1 MTSKH
6 LFFKAM
12 GEDLRHKM
20 WMIALSCLC
29 TFLFFPVAWLMGGW
43 SDSSSIGTAS
53 RWTLDFFRDYLS
65 GAGGLIAIAEALIVG
80 LSGFRFVF
88 HKNMI
93 DTYHS
98 MPIKRRTLFGVTYLN
113 GLLIWFVPF
122 VLSLLLTLLMAA
134 GVILREFEAHVL
146 AMVLGSIVRC
156 CLMLILLF
164 LLVYHLVLAA
174 VMLSGNILNT
184 LVSLM
189 IMGVGVISIYGLC
202 IAYCE
207 LYLSTFYEYSTG
219 SWVVFLSPLVS
230 AFYLLMEWRDNYPSL
245 AGLESFVLENV
256 VVMILLG
263 IAAFWLYEKR
273 ASEHAEQGIK
283 NKPASSLMRLAVSVA
298 AGQGG
303 WLIFATITGYG
314 GYNALGWGIFG
325 SVLFGALSFGIM
337 NMIFYMDFKA
347 FFANKLQM
355 TFSVALVL
363 LLSFAIFQDWMDFDH
378 YLPKREEVAELA
390 LSVNNYK
397 SYSSD
402 SDTLSTMHIQDT
414 GVIYAFL
421 ERMADRGIG
430 KWGVNMTDREYDN
443 YRKSGENIWV
453 RVTLQ
458 NGKSYYRQYYM
469 LEEDRD
475 VMWPLFTN
483 EAYLEASYLIPK
495 EGLIACN
502 YVSIERCNQYL
513 QTQIPLEDVKMLIDA
528 YNQDVLEDPEAI
540 LTGNGKL
547 LVSIS
552 LGMDYYYLWQDL
564 EVPKRRYYTLD
575 IYDTMEH
582 SKEALNHMDYGD
594 LTADFRAEDIDEIVL
609 RYANMSRDST
619 ASGRPVNSEDE
630 AMDVIRDYFGLEPLH
645 SVSALEES
653 GVVVQQTVNT
663 VTVLN
668 EDGSYSEYSGYMGL
682 LEVPVTEQTEIE
694 ELIPLLSYATAR
706 TYSGVFQSGFLQVRA
721 TDKEGNTYHCYLHLG
736 ALPEKYIN
744 KFEPLVKELFED

>member
-12 GEDLRHKM
+12 REDLRHKM

-29 TFLFFPVAWLMGGW
+29 SFLFFPVAWLMGW
-43 SDSSSIGTAS
+43 SDSGSIGTAS
-53 RWTLDFFRDYLS
+53 RWTLQFFRDYLS
-65 GAGGLIAIAEALIVG
+65 GAGGFMAIIGALIVG

-98 MPIKRRTLFGVTYLN
+98 MPIKRRTLFGVCYLN
-113 GLLIWFVPF
+113 GFLIWFVPF
-122 VLSLLLTLLMAA
+122 VLSLLLTMLMAG
-134 GVILREFEAHVL
+134 GVILRTLGSHEL
-146 AMVLGSIVRC
+146 TTVLGNVGRC

-164 LLVYHLVLAA
+164 LLVYHLVLVA

-184 LVSLM
+184 LVSLV
-189 IMGVGVISIYGLC
+189 IMGAGVISIYGLY

-207 LYLSTFYEYSTG
+207 LYLSTFYEHNTG

-230 AFYLLMEWRDNYPSL
+230 AVYLLMAWKDNYLSL

-263 IAAFWLYEKR
+263 FAAFWLYGKR

-283 NKPASSLMRLAVSVA
+283 NKPASTLMRLAVSIA

-303 WLIFATITGYG
+303 WLIFATVTGYG

-325 SVLFGALSFGIM
+325 SVLFGVLSFGIM

-347 FFANKLQM
+347 FFAQKLQM
-355 TFSVALVL
+355 VFSVALVL
-363 LLSFAIFQDWMDFDH
+363 VLSFAIYGDWMDFDH

-390 LSVNNYK
+390 LSANRYK
-397 SYSSD
+397 SYSFD
-402 SDTLSTMHIQDT
+402 GDTLSNMHIQDT
-414 GVIYAFL
+414 DAIYAFL
-421 ERMADRGIG
+421 ERMAGRGIG
-430 KWGVNMTDREYDN
+430 SWQANMTDWEYDHFRN
-443 YRKSGENIWV
+443 NGENIMV

-458 NGKSYYRQYYM
+458 NGKSYYRYYYM

-483 EAYLEASYLIPK
+483 EAYLKTSYLIPK
-495 EGLIACN
+495 EGLIACD
-502 YVSIERCNQYL
+502 YVSIERYNQSL
-513 QTQIPLEDVKMLIDA
+513 QTQIPLEDAKTLIDA

-540 LTGNGKL
+540 LTGQGKL

-552 LGMDYYYLWQDL
+552 LGMDYYWQDIQ
-564 EVPKRRYYTLD
+564 VPMRRYYTLD

-582 SKEALNHMDYGD
+582 SKEALNRMNYGD
-594 LTADFRAEDIDEIVL
+594 LTVDFQAEDIEEIVL
-609 RYANMSRDST
+609 RYTYMSRVST
-619 ASGRPVNSEDE
+619 ASGRPVNSREA
-630 AMDVIRDYFGLEPLH
+630 AMDVIRDYFGLEPIH
-645 SVSALEES
+645 SASVEEDNR
-653 GVVVQQTVNT
+653 VIVQQTVDT

-668 EDGSYSEYSGYMGL
+668 EDGSYTEYSAAIMGP
-682 LEVPVTEQTEIE
+682 LEVPITEQAEIE
-694 ELIPLLSYATAR
+694 ELIPLLSYATGH
-706 TYSGVFQSGFLQVRA
+706 TYSGVLQSGFLQVKV
-721 TDKEGNTYHCYLHLG
+721 TDKEGNAYNCYLHMG
-736 ALPEKYIN
+736 TLPEKYID
-744 KFEPLVKELFED
+744 KFEPLVEELFED

>member
-53 RWTLDFFRDYLS
+53 RWTLQFFWDYLS

-98 MPIKRRTLFGVTYLN
+98 MPIKRRTLFGVCYLN
-113 GLLIWFVPF
+113 GFLIWFVPF
-122 VLSLLLTLLMAA
+122 VLSLLLTLLMAG
-134 GVILREFEAHVL
+134 GVILRMQGSHVL
-146 AMVLGSIVRC
+146 ITVLGNVGRC

-164 LLVYHLVLAA
+164 LLVYHLVLVA

-189 IMGVGVISIYGLC
+189 IMGVGSISIYGLC

-207 LYLSTFYEYSTG
+207 LYLSTFYEQSNID
-219 SWVVFLSPLVS
+219 SWFVFMSPLVS
-230 AFYLLMEWRDNYPSL
+230 GFFLLMEWKDNYLSL

-263 IAAFWLYEKR
+263 FAAFWLYGKR

-283 NKPASSLMRLAVSVA
+283 NKPASSLMRLAVSIA

-325 SVLFGALSFGIM
+325 SVLFGVLSFGIM

-355 TFSVALVL
+355 AVSVAVVL
-363 LLSFAIFQDWMDFDH
+363 LLSFAIYGDWMDFDH

-390 LSVNNYK
+390 LSATRYR
-397 SYSSD
+397 SYSFD
-402 SDTLSTMHIQDT
+402 GDTLSNMHIQDKDA
-414 GVIYAFL
+414 IYAFL
-421 ERMADRGIG
+421 ERMAGRGIG
-430 KWGVNMTDREYDN
+430 KLQSNMTDWEYDN
-443 YRKSGENIWV
+443 LRNVKENIIV

-458 NGKSYYRQYYM
+458 NGKSYYRYYYM
-469 LEEDRD
+469 FEEDRD

-495 EGLIACN
+495 EGLVGCD
-502 YVSIERCNQYL
+502 YVSIERYNQSL
-513 QTQIPLEDVKMLIDA
+513 QTQIPLEDVKTLIDA

-540 LTGNGKL
+540 LTDQGKL

-552 LGMDYYYLWQDL
+552 LGMDYYWQDL
-564 EVPKRRYYTLD
+564 EVPMRRYYTLD

-582 SKEALNHMDYGD
+582 SKEALNRMNYGE
-594 LTADFRAEDIDEIVL
+594 LTADLQAEDIEEIVL
-609 RYANMSRDST
+609 RYTSMSRDKV
-619 ASGRPVNSEDE
+619 SGDRPVNSQEE

-645 SVSALEES
+645 SASVSEES
-653 GVVVQQTVNT
+653 GVVVQQTVDT

-668 EDGSYSEYSGYMGL
+668 EDGSYSEYSGSMGL
-682 LEVPVTEQTEIE
+682 LEVPITEQAEIE

-736 ALPEKYIN
+736 TLPEKYID
-744 KFEPLVKELFED
+744 KFEPLVEELFED

>member
-12 GEDLRHKM
+12 REDLRHKV

-29 TFLFFPVAWLMGGW
+29 SFMFFPVAWLMGW
-43 SDSSSIGTAS
+43 SESGPIGTAS

-65 GAGGLIAIAEALIVG
+65 GAGGFIAIAEALIVG

-113 GLLIWFVPF
+113 NLLIWFVPF

-134 GVILREFEAHVL
+134 GVILKGFEAHVL
-146 AMVLGSIVRC
+146 ATVLGSIVRC

-164 LLVYHLVLAA
+164 LMVYHLVLVA

-184 LVSLM
+184 LVSLV
-189 IMGVGVISIYGLC
+189 IMGVGVTSIYGLY

-207 LYLSTFYEYSTG
+207 LYLSTFCEHNTE
-219 SWVVFLSPLVS
+219 SWVLFLSPLVS
-230 AFYLLMEWRDNYPSL
+230 AFYLLMEWKDNYLSL
-245 AGLESFVLENV
+245 AGLESFVLENTI
-256 VVMILLG
+256 VMILLG
-263 IAAFWLYEKR
+263 IAAFWLYERR

-283 NKPASSLMRLAVSVA
+283 NKPLSSLMRLVVSVV

-325 SVLFGALSFGIM
+325 SVLFGVLSFGVM
-337 NMIFYMDFKA
+337 NMVLHMDFKA
-347 FFANKLQM
+347 FFAYKLQM
-355 TFSVALVL
+355 TFSMVLVL
-363 LLSFAIFQDWMDFDH
+363 LFSFAIYGDWMDFDH
-378 YLPKREEVAELA
+378 YLPKREEIAELA
-390 LSVNNYK
+390 LSANHYK
-397 SYSSD
+397 SYSFGG
-402 SDTLSTMHIQDT
+402 DTLTNMHIQDT
-414 GVIYAFL
+414 DAIYAFL
-421 ERMADRGIG
+421 ERMAGRGIG
-430 KWGVNMTDREYDN
+430 KLQANMTDWEYDN
-443 YRKSGENIWV
+443 LRNNKENIMV

-458 NGKSYYRQYYM
+458 NGKSYYRYYYM
-469 LEEDRD
+469 FEEDRD

-483 EAYLEASYLIPK
+483 EAYLKTSYLIPK
-495 EGLIACN
+495 EGLIACD
-502 YVSIERCNQYL
+502 YVSMERYNQSL
-513 QTQIPLEDVKMLIDA
+513 QTQIPLEDVKTLIDA

-540 LTGNGKL
+540 LTSQGKL

-552 LGMDYYYLWQDL
+552 LGMDYYWQDL
-564 EVPKRRYYTLD
+564 QAPMRRYYTLD

-582 SKEALNHMDYGD
+582 SKEALNRMNYGD
-594 LTADFRAEDIDEIVL
+594 LTADFQAEDIEEIVL
-609 RYANMSRDST
+609 RYTYMGRDSKEF
-619 ASGRPVNSEDE
+619 GHPVNSVEE
-630 AMDVIRDYFGLEPLH
+630 AMDEIRDHFGLEPLH
-645 SVSALEES
+645 SVSVSEES
-653 GVVVQQTVNT
+653 GVVVQQTVDT

-668 EDGSYSEYSGYMGL
+668 EDGSISEYSGSMGL
-682 LEVPVTEQTEIE
+682 LEVPVTEQAEIE
-694 ELIPLLSYATAR
+694 ELIPLLSYATAH
-706 TYSGVFQSGFLQVRA
+706 TSDGVFQLGSLLVKA
-721 TDKEGNTYHCYLHLG
+721 TDKEGNTHNCYLHMG
-736 ALPEKYIN
+736 TLPEKYID

>member
-12 GEDLRHKM
+12 REDLRHKM

-29 TFLFFPVAWLMGGW
+29 SFLFFPVAWLMRW
-43 SDSSSIGTAS
+43 SDSGSIGTTS

-65 GAGGLIAIAEALIVG
+65 GAGGLIAIAGALVVG

-98 MPIKRRTLFGVTYLN
+98 MPIKRHTLFRVTYLN
-113 GLLIWFVPF
+113 GFLIWFVPF
-122 VLSLLLTLLMAA
+122 VLSLLLTLLMA
-134 GVILREFEAHVL
+134 GSVILRLFGSNVL
-146 AMVLGSIVRC
+146 TTVLGNVVRC

-164 LLVYHLVLAA
+164 LLVYHLVLVA

-184 LVSLM
+184 LVSLV
-189 IMGVGVISIYGLC
+189 IMGVGVISIYGLY

-207 LYLSTFYEYSTG
+207 LYLSTFYEHNTG

-230 AFYLLMEWRDNYPSL
+230 AVYLLMAWKDNYLSL

-263 IAAFWLYEKR
+263 FAAFWLYGKR
-273 ASEHAEQGIK
+273 SSEHAEQGIK
-283 NKPASSLMRLAVSVA
+283 NKPASTLMRLAVSIA

-325 SVLFGALSFGIM
+325 SVLFGVLSFGIV
-337 NMIFYMDFKA
+337 NMILHMDFKA
-347 FFANKLQM
+347 FFAHKLQM
-355 TFSVALVL
+355 IFSVTLVL
-363 LLSFAIFQDWMDFDH
+363 LFSFAIYQDWMDFDH
-378 YLPKREEVAELA
+378 YLPKREKVAELA
-390 LSVNNYK
+390 LSANRYK
-397 SYSSD
+397 SYSFD
-402 SDTLSTMHIQDT
+402 GDTLSNMHIQDT
-414 GVIYAFL
+414 DAIYAFL
-421 ERMADRGIG
+421 ERMASRGIG
-430 KWGVNMTDREYDN
+430 RFQANMTGWKYDN
-443 YRKSGENIWV
+443 FQNNGENIMV

-458 NGKSYYRQYYM
+458 NGKSYYRYYYM

-483 EAYLEASYLIPK
+483 EAYLKTSYLIPG
-495 EGLIACN
+495 EGLIACD
-502 YVSIERCNQYL
+502 YVSIERYNQSL
-513 QTQIPLEDVKMLIDA
+513 QTQIPLEDVKELIDA

-552 LGMDYYYLWQDL
+552 LGMDYYWQDL
-564 EVPKRRYYTLD
+564 EVPMRRYYTLD

-582 SKEALNHMDYGD
+582 SKGALNRMNYGD
-594 LTADFRAEDIDEIVL
+594 WTVDFQAEDIEEIVL
-609 RYANMSRDST
+609 RYASMSRDKV
-619 ASGRPVNSEDE
+619 SGDRPVNSQEE

-645 SVSALEES
+645 SASVSEES
-653 GVVVQQTVNT
+653 GVVVQQTEYSF
-663 VTVLN
+663 TVLN
-668 EDGSYSEYSGYMGL
+668 EDGSYSEYSGAIGR
-682 LEVPVTEQTEIE
+682 LEVSITKQEEIE

-706 TYSGVFQSGFLQVRA
+706 TYNGIFQSGFLQVRA
-721 TDKEGNTYHCYLHLG
+721 TDKEGNTYQCYLRMG
-736 ALPEKYIN
+736 TLPEKYID

>member
-6 LFFKAM
+6 LFFKVM
-12 GEDLRHKM
+12 REDLRHKT

-29 TFLFFPVAWLMGGW
+29 SFMFFPVAWLMGW
-43 SDSSSIGTAS
+43 SDSGSIGTTS

-65 GAGGLIAIAEALIVG
+65 GAGGLIAIAGALVVG

-113 GLLIWFVPF
+113 GFLIWFVPF
-122 VLSLLLTLLMAA
+122 VLSLLLTLLMA
-134 GVILREFEAHVL
+134 GSVILRLFGAHVL
-146 AMVLGSIVRC
+146 TTVLGNIGRC

-164 LLVYHLVLAA
+164 LLVYHLVLVA

-207 LYLSTFYEYSTG
+207 LYLSTYYEPSTG
-219 SWVVFLSPLVS
+219 SWVVYMSPLVS
-230 AFYLLMEWRDNYPSL
+230 AFYLLMEWKDNYLSI
-245 AGLESFVLENV
+245 AGLDSFVLENV

-283 NKPASSLMRLAVSVA
+283 NKPASSLMRLAVSIA

-325 SVLFGALSFGIM
+325 SILFGMLSFGIM
-337 NMIFYMDFKA
+337 NMIFYMDFKS
-347 FFANKLQM
+347 FFAKKLQM
-355 TFSVALVL
+355 AFSVALVL
-363 LLSFAIFQDWMDFDH
+363 LLSFAIYGDWMDFDH
-378 YLPKREEVAELA
+378 YLPKREEVAEFA
-390 LSVNNYK
+390 LSANRYK
-397 SYSSD
+397 SYSFD
-402 SDTLSTMHIQDT
+402 GDTLSNMHIQDT
-414 GVIYAFL
+414 DAIYAFL
-421 ERMADRGIG
+421 ERMASRGIG
-430 KWGVNMTDREYDN
+430 RFQANMTGWKYDN
-443 YRKSGENIWV
+443 FQNNGENIMV

-458 NGKSYYRQYYM
+458 NGKSYYRYYYM

-475 VMWPLFTN
+475 VMWPLLTN
-483 EAYLEASYLIPK
+483 EAYLKTSYLISG
-495 EGLIACN
+495 EGLIACD
-502 YVSIERCNQYL
+502 YISIERYNQSL
-513 QTQIPLEDVKMLIDA
+513 QTQIPLEDVKELIDA

-540 LTGNGKL
+540 LTGKGKL

-552 LGMDYYYLWQDL
+552 LGMDYYWQDL
-564 EVPKRRYYTLD
+564 EVPMRRYYTLD

-582 SKEALNHMDYGD
+582 SKGALNRMNYGD
-594 LTADFRAEDIDEIVL
+594 WTVDFQAEDIEEIVL
-609 RYANMSRDST
+609 RYTSMSRDKV
-619 ASGRPVNSEDE
+619 SGDRPVNSQEE

-645 SVSALEES
+645 SASVSEES
-653 GVVVQQTVNT
+653 GVVVQQTEYSF
-663 VTVLN
+663 TVLN
-668 EDGSYSEYSGYMGL
+668 EDGSYSEYSGAIGR
-682 LEVPVTEQTEIE
+682 LEVSITKQEEIE

-706 TYSGVFQSGFLQVRA
+706 TYNGIFQSGFLQVRA
-721 TDKEGNTYHCYLHLG
+721 TDKEGNTYQCYLRMG
-736 ALPEKYIN
+736 TLPEKYID